1 MLNSSIAPWV
11 VGREALLE
19 YAIDDYLRELG
30 RARPWLGKT
39 HEEVLT
45 HLNAHLDAKHGLTP
59 LRVLHSE
66 EVNLWVQAQDPEA
79 QQVMQDF
86 KAYVTEWNW
95 LD

>member
-39 HEEVLT
+39 HEEVLIC
-45 HLNAHLDAKHGLTP
+45 LNAHLDEKHGLTP
-59 LRVLHSE
+59 LRVLQSE
-66 EVNLWVQAQDPEA
+66 EVNLWLQAQEPEA
-79 QQVMQDF
+79 QQVLQDF

-95 LD
+95 LS

>member
-39 HEEVLT
+39 HEEVLNR
-45 HLNAHLDAKHGLTP
+45 LNAHFDAKHGLTP
-59 LRVLHSE
+59 LRVLQSE

-79 QQVMQDF
+79 QQVLQDF

-95 LD
+95 LS